1 MTQSGKRSDKHRRGL
16 ILINTGNG
24 KGKTT
29 AAIGTACR
37 ALSHGMRVAVIQF
50 IKDERPIGERKIL
63 ERIDN
68 LTWLA
73 MGRGCTVHR
82 SATSDD
88 VIAARGT
95 WDKAREFLHDETVD
109 LLILDEI
116 LYAIGLKFVSA
127 AEVCDELTKRSFNQ
141 HVILTGRGAPAELI
155 EVADQVTEMRSVKHP
170 FDKGEKGYIGVDL

>member
-1 MTQSGKRSDKHRRGL
+1 MTQSVKRSDKHRRGI
-16 ILINTGNG
+16 ILINTGDG

-63 ERIDN
+63 ERIEN
-68 LTWLA
+68 LTWLV

-82 SATSDD
+82 GATSDD
-88 VIAARGT
+88 VVAARAA
-95 WDKAREFLHDETVD
+95 WNKAREFLHDETLD

-116 LYAIGLKFVSA
+116 LYAIGSKFLSA
-127 AEVCDELTKRSFNQ
+127 AEVCEELTKRSFSQ

-155 EVADQVTEMRSVKHP
+155 EIADQVTEMRSIKHP
-170 FDKGEKGYIGVDL
+170 FEKGQKGYIGVDL